1 MTGLTCTAVRQRL
14 AAFHDDE
21 LPVQERIAVQ
31 THVNMCEA
39 CLEQLQDQYQAVG
52 TALRL
57 AAAPGPADDWTG
69 LTPGVIS
76 RMRAEANQ
84 TWMARFTRAF
94 DDLHLIWIGMAA
106 TAGTVLCG
114 AVVLGLLHFASPERD
129 DSLRAMIAVVSAP
142 SGSNLNPASL
152 DDIMMS
158 TTQITVPRPIQAP
171 TVPRD
176 GVIRA
181 SLERSGAQ
189 GEMLAAFSATLTRE
203 GNISGVELLGDNGR
217 PRQVQQLIH
226 EISAGRLE
234 PARYG
239 TDPVAVTCVWLVEH
253 MTIKAK
259 QRG

>member
-1 MTGLTCTAVRQRL
+1 MTGLTCAAVRQRL

-31 THVNMCEA
+31 AHVNLCEG
-39 CLEQLQDQYQAVG
+39 CLEELQDRYQAVT

-76 RMRAEANQ
+76 RMRAEANE
-84 TWMARFTRAF
+84 TWMAQLKRTF
-94 DDLHLIWIGMAA
+94 DDMHLIWIGLAA

-114 AVVLGLLHFASPERD
+114 AVVLGLLHFASPERG
-129 DSLRAMIAVVSAP
+129 DSLRAMITVISAP

-152 DDIMMS
+152 DDFM
-158 TTQITVPRPIQAP
+158 IQAP

-176 GVIRA
+176 GVVRA
-181 SLERSGAQ
+181 SLERSGTE
-189 GEMLAAFSATLTRE
+189 GEMMAVFSSVISRE
-203 GNISGVELLGDNGR
+203 GNISGVELLGDRGR
-217 PRQVQQLIH
+217 RSQVQQLMQ
-226 EISAGRLE
+226 EISNGRLE

-253 MTIKAK
+253 MTVKGKA
-259 QRG
+259 RG